1 MGDLYKSGI
10 VALNEVFSEV
20 FDNLMRRKGDEA
32 QSPAQIAFEFPIE
45 IIPYEDIYDVLQEAV
60 QKKAYAH
67 IGCFFKIEPSNMA
80 RDGRINRPKVLNDFR
95 QIVCMRGEVYE
106 YCTQKGNS
114 SNTFTFPNGEWRER
128 KIYQDIECKWH
139 LWDGSYSI
147 KVWLDVDRK
156 VFTTNPPK
164 PMKIYPAD
172 TSQRRG

>member
-1 MGDLYKSGI
+1 MGELLKSGMN
-10 VALNEVFSEV
+10 VLNEVFEGI
-20 FDNLMRRKGDEA
+20 FDDLMRRKGDEA
-32 QSPAQIAFEFPIE
+32 QSPAEISKEFPIE
-45 IIPYEDIYDVLQEAV
+45 IISYEDIYDVLQEAV

-67 IGCFFKIEPSNMA
+67 FGCFFKSELSTVA

-128 KIYQDIECKWH
+128 KVYQDIECKWH

-147 KVWLDVDRK
+147 KVWVDVNK
-156 VFTTNPPK
+156 QVFTNNPPK
-164 PMKIYPAD
+164 PTKIYPAD